1 MGSVQGRYRRNNG
14 DKLAYY
20 NALDPASPDTLL
32 ERSIPRL
39 DAQDV
44 TIALATTGKMTLAK
58 VTLETGELVTNLSFI
73 SGTTAGATM
82 TSWWMA
88 LYDPDGKLVGQTA
101 DQVAGAIAASTVFTL
116 PLATAKRM
124 GQSGVYRI
132 GLCVAATTVPTVR
145 GITLAPAVTVGTPAE
160 GTISEETTATYTTTA
175 PAVLPALTARL
186 GTPYFLA
193 S

>member
-1 MGSVQGRYRRNNG
+1 MGSIQGRYRRNNG

-44 TIALATTGKMTLAK
+44 TIALATTGKITTAK

-73 SGTTAGATM
+73 SGTTAGVTM
-82 TSWWMA
+82 TSWWLA
-88 LYDPDGKLVGQTA
+88 LWDADNKLVGQTA
-101 DQVAGAIAASTVFTL
+101 DQVAGAIGASTVFTL
-116 PLATAKRM
+116 PLVTPKRV
-124 GQSGVYRI
+124 GSGGICRI
-132 GLCVAATTVPTVR
+132 GLCIAAATVPTVR
-145 GITLAPAVTVGTPAE
+145 GITLAPAITVGTPAE
-160 GTISEETTATYTTTA
+160 GTIAEETTATYTTTA
-175 PAVLPALTARL
+175 PAALPALTARL

>member
-1 MGSVQGRYRRNNG
+1 MGSVQGRYKRNLG
-14 DKLAYY
+14 DRFGHL
-20 NALDPASPDTLL
+20 NSLDTASPDTLL

-39 DAQDV
+39 DATDV

-58 VTLETGELVTNLSFI
+58 VTLEGGELVTNLSFI

-82 TSWWMA
+82 TSWWLA
-88 LYDPDGKLVGQTA
+88 LFDPDGKLIAQTA

-116 PLATAKRM
+116 PLSAPKRM
-124 GQSGVYRI
+124 GQSGIHRI
-132 GLCVAATTVPTVR
+132 GLCIAASTVPTVR
-145 GITLAPAVTVGTPAE
+145 GITLPPAITVGTPAE
-160 GTISEETTATYTTTA
+160 GVISEETTATYTTTA